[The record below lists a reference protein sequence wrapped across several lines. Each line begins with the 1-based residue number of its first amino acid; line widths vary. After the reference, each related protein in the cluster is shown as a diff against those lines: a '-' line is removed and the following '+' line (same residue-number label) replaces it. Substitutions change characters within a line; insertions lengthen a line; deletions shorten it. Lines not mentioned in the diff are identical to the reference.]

1 MSSKYSYRGEKIQLT
16 SFAVMNMFHEV
27 KAPMPCNNMMN
38 MTMLSLLMGKSE
50 SKKLH
55 LLIKSSG

>member
-55 LLIKSSG
+55 